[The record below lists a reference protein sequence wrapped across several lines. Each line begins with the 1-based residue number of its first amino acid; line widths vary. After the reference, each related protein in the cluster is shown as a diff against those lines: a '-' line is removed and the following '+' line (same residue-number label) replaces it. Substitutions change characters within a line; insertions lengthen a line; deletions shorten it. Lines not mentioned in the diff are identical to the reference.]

1 MDYNLSQEQIEKL
14 IAMQK
19 QQATNFKV
27 PALTLKVPAFVQE
40 CDKYKSLQERI
51 TSLEEENAELRN
63 EIQQMCN
70 DHHEICKELID
81 RNAELCNEIKGLK
94 LQMLN
99 CDAELARLYTENEK
113 LSVDSQ
119 QTLYTFDH
127 IIGICQMMGLDDEKV
142 SEITSAFLETAKGS
156 GVISRDDMCKIF
168 NQFKSISY
176 KWNIDKFSIS
186 SIISNFDSLN
196 S

>member
-1 MDYNLSQEQIEKL
+1 MDYNLSPEQIEKF

-19 QQATNFKV
+19 QRATNFKV
-27 PALTLKVPAFVQE
+27 PAPTLKVSAFVQE
-40 CDKYKSLQERI
+40 CDKCKSLHERI

-70 DHHEICKELID
+70 EHHEICKELIN
-81 RNAELCNEIKGLK
+81 RNAELCNEIEGLK
-94 LQMLN
+94 LQRSD
-99 CDAELARLYTENEK
+99 CDAALARLYAENEK

-142 SEITSAFLETAKGS
+142 SKITNTFLETAKGS

-168 NQFKSISY
+168 NQFK
-176 KWNIDKFSIS
+176 N
-186 SIISNFDSLN
+186 
-196 S
+196 